1 MKRSKTKIRYFGLQW
16 CHLQQYLIS
25 RHIIYKQQYK
35 VYTHSTTQIM
45 IIISRNLYIYGV
57 VYFHNYEEVHSV
69 SIKKYYANRK
79 NALHVLH
86 TVCWLCT
93 IYIHLPKKLWFQ
105 HEINL
110 SNIIHY
116 LTCNH

>member
-1 MKRSKTKIRYFGLQW
+1 MFYVLITQTKNNKNATIILKRSKTKILCFGLQW

-45 IIISRNLYIYGV
+45 IIISRNLYIHGV

-79 NALHVLH
+79 KTLHVLH
-86 TVCWLCT
+86 TVCCWLVMY
-93 IYIHLPKKLWFQ
+93 YIHTF
-105 HEINL
+105 
-110 SNIIHY
+110 
-116 LTCNH
+116 T